1 MGGADIIPGVSGGTM
16 ALIVGIY
23 ERLISAITDVFTF
36 VLSVFRFDATEI
48 KSRFFAIDWRLLLPL
63 GAGIGSAIFL
73 LAHLINYFLNTY
85 PVECRGLFF
94 GLIAASV
101 AIPLLRIRNLGLR
114 ELTLT
119 IVACLLAFSAST
131 LAPHEVVNP
140 SAFQIFGAAAV
151 AICAM
156 ILPGV
161 SGAFLL
167 LVLGLYNPTTEA
179 IKSMDIAYIAIF
191 MAGAATGIG
200 LFSRILKWL
209 LDLHHDPTM
218 AALVGL
224 MAGSLRALWPWQ
236 DASRALQAPEAGDAI
251 IPVALLAVV
260 GFILITT
267 LVVWEHRRNRVAA
280 QSSFER

>member
-23 ERLISAITDVFTF
+23 ERLIQAITDVFTF
-36 VLSVFRFDATEI
+36 VLSCFRFNIPEI
-48 KSRFFAIDWRLLLPL
+48 KQRFFAVDWKLLIPL

-73 LAHLINYFLNTY
+73 LAHLIHYLLNTY

-101 AIPLLRIRNLGLR
+101 AIPWLRAQNMGMR
-114 ELTLT
+114 ELL
-119 IVACLLAFSAST
+119 IAVIGGLLAFVFSSFV
-131 LAPHEVVNP
+131 PREVANP
-140 SAFQIFGAAAV
+140 TTWQIFGSAAV

-167 LVLGLYNPTTEA
+167 LVLGLYTPTTA
-179 IKSMDIAYIAIF
+179 AVKSMDIGYIAVF

-200 LFSRILKWL
+200 LFSRFLKWL
-209 LDLHHDPTM
+209 LERHHDPTM

-236 DASRALQAPEAGDAI
+236 DANRSLMTPETSDAI
-251 IPVALLAVV
+251 LPVAILAVT
-260 GFILITT
+260 GFALIMT
-267 LVVWEHRRNRVAA
+267 LVIWEQRRKSVSPN
-280 QSSFER
+280 